1 MVVIPS
7 ANYCMNSY
15 RLMWPT
21 VASAVIYLG
30 QPASNTPA
38 EVFATRLQ

>member
-7 ANYCMNSY
+7 AGYCMNSY

-21 VASAVIYLG
+21 VASAVISRG
-30 QPASNTPA
+30 KQASNTPA
-38 EVFATRLQ
+38 EVFAARPQ